1 MPENEEAFTLW
12 QAVLTQWRGA
22 GMGIIG
28 LDYREVRWWAR
39 ELGFILSPGLWS
51 KVRALELVELRRHG
65 GAESEHNTGA
75 GHKAQPG

>member
-1 MPENEEAFTLW
+1 MPENAEALALW
-12 QAVLTQWRGA
+12 QAVITQWRGA

-51 KVRALELVELRRHG
+51 KIRALEIIELRRHN
-65 GAESEHNTGA
+65 AV
-75 GHKAQPG
+75 GHGKHGLCTVNIQS